1 MTRPV
6 RKSPN
11 SVAMS
16 RDPFTLAAY
25 RYATATLTP
34 ALPLFL
40 RGRAS
45 RGKED
50 LSRANERLG
59 RPTRAR
65 PDGELIWVH
74 GASVGESL
82 ASLPVINAL
91 MERGHKNFLVT
102 TGTVTSAELMAER
115 LPTGAFHQFLPLDTA
130 PATSRFLDHW
140 RPAAGLF
147 IDSDLWPNLLMAAK
161 ARAIPLALINA
172 RISERS
178 FGGWRRAPKT
188 VRSLLSAFEVCLAQD
203 EAIAERL
210 HILGATHVQTVGS
223 LKADA
228 PALPAD
234 PQRLAALKEAVG
246 ARRLL
251 LASQT
256 HPGED
261 ETVLPAHDALRR
273 RFDDLLTIIV
283 PRHRERGADI
293 AALCGTRKARR
304 RSLGELPD
312 SKTAV
317 YVADTMGELGLFYR
331 LAPFAFIGGSLVP
344 HGGQNPL
351 EAARLHCAVMAGLHT
366 FNFDSAYKAI
376 FAAQGKGLV
385 QSSTEVVQLA
395 ERLLSDPDQL
405 SAMRNAALEGAQTL
419 GGAVEKTCAIV
430 ETMLANA
437 RA

>member
-1 MTRPV
+1 MRLG

-11 SVAMS
+11 SVAMR

-25 RYATATLTP
+25 RYATAALSP
-34 ALPLFL
+34 AVPLFL

-45 RGKED
+45 HGKED

-59 RPTRAR
+59 RPRRER
-65 PDGELIWVH
+65 PHGELIWMH

-82 ASLPVINAL
+82 ACLPLINTL
-91 MERGHKNFLVT
+91 IEKGHRNFLVT

-115 LPTGAFHQFLPLDTA
+115 LPAGAFHQFLPLDT
-130 PATSRFLDHW
+130 PSATASFLDHW
-140 RPAAGLF
+140 RPDVGLF

-161 ARAIPLALINA
+161 ARAVPLALINA
-172 RISERS
+172 RISQRS
-178 FGGWRRAPKT
+178 FGGWQRAPKT

-203 EAIAERL
+203 EAIADRL
-210 HILGATHVQTVGS
+210 SILGARDVRTVGS

-234 PQRLAALKEAVG
+234 TQRLAALEDALG
-246 ARRLL
+246 QRRLL

-283 PRHRERGADI
+283 PRHRDRGADI

-312 SKTAV
+312 SETAV
-317 YVADTMGELGLFYR
+317 YVADTLGELGLFYR
-331 LAPFAFIGGSLVP
+331 LAPFAFMGGSLIP

-351 EAARLHCAVMAGLHT
+351 EAARLHCAVMAGPHT

-376 FAAQGKGLV
+376 FAAQGEGLV
-385 QSSTEVVQLA
+385 QSSTEIAELA
-395 ERLLSDPDQL
+395 ERLLTNPDKL
-405 SAMRNAALEGAQTL
+405 CAIRNAAFEGALTL
-419 GGAVEKTCAIV
+419 GGAVAKTCAVV

-437 RA
+437 HT